1 MKQAIKVFLVA
12 FFIAL
17 VTYLFALLTLGMHA
31 LSAKN
36 DAVNLLHNIQAGASV
51 ESSEKLTQHLEKNVE
66 KIQSTLTGPFFRS
79 FAHQFLEDPDKEF
92 QLLRQFIKV
101 APSALGSERPMKYL
115 VVFQNSAEAR
125 GTGGII
131 GAYAQVQIWR
141 GKISILRQGSN
152 VDLQSMDFIPVKMP
166 DEYINVYGS
175 DPAIWQNS
183 NLSPHFPYAAKIWSA
198 LWQKQ
203 FNEKLDGVIATDPE
217 ALSYVLQAIG
227 PITLATGE
235 KITSDNVVE
244 KTLSTAYQ
252 RFATDNNA
260 RKQYLLEV
268 MSGVVEKLL
277 QGEFSP
283 ITLAQKIQTPVL
295 EHRVLISFTNSRD
308 QSLITPTVVS
318 GNLDSGPNNEFR
330 VVIQN
335 TAGNKLD
342 YYLSKQTSITAT
354 ACNEP
359 LETSLQVTI
368 TNHLT
373 SVVNLPDYVIGRL
386 DLNRPHGAD
395 GRQGFALMI
404 YGPTDAEIT
413 SALRSDQ
420 SQETPYLSEER
431 RRPIAIFI
439 SDLAPGASETYDIS
453 VSGGTG
459 PITYVKQPLVIDEGL
474 TRIKSCHSNLFAT
487 TLLP

>member
-1 MKQAIKVFLVA
+1 MKQAIKIFLVA

-17 VTYLFALLTLGMHA
+17 VTYVFALLTLGLHA

-36 DAVNLLHNIQAGASV
+36 DAVKLLHTIQSGATV
-51 ESSEKLTQHLEKNVE
+51 ASSEKLTQHLDNNVK
-66 KIQSTLTGPFFRS
+66 KIQSTITGPFFRS
-79 FAHQFLEDPDKEF
+79 FAHQFLEDPEKEF
-92 QLLRQFIKV
+92 LLLRQLIKI
-101 APSALGSERPMKYL
+101 APSALGTERPMKYL

-131 GAYAQVQIWR
+131 GAYAYVQISR
-141 GKISILRQGSN
+141 GKITILREGSN
-152 VDLQSMDFIPVKMP
+152 VDLKSLDQIPTTMP
-166 DEYINVYGS
+166 QEFQDLYGS

-203 FNEKLDGVIATDPE
+203 FNEKPDGVIATDPE
-217 ALSYVLQAIG
+217 ALGYVLQAIG
-227 PITLATGE
+227 PITLASGE
-235 KITSDNVVE
+235 KISADNVVE

-277 QGEFSP
+277 QGGFSP
-283 ITLAQKIQTPVL
+283 ITLAQKVQTPVL
-295 EHRVLISFTNSRD
+295 DHRVLISFTNSRD

-342 YYLSKQTSITAT
+342 YYLSKQTSITAL
-354 ACNEP
+354 ACNKP
-359 LETSLQVTI
+359 LETSVSVTI
-368 TNHLT
+368 TNHLKT
-373 SVVNLPDYVIGRL
+373 IKNLPDYVIGRL

-395 GRQGFALMI
+395 GRQGYALMI
-404 YGPTDAEIT
+404 YGPSNAEIT

-420 SQETPYLSEER
+420 SQKTPYLSSER
-431 RRPIAIFI
+431 NRPIAVFI
-439 SDLAPGASETYDIS
+439 SDLAPGASEVFD
-453 VSGGTG
+453 VVFSGGTG
-459 PITYVKQPLVIDEGL
+459 PITYIKQPLVRVEGL
-474 TRIKSCHSNLFAT
+474 APFKGCK
-487 TLLP
+487 